1 MKEVDQN
8 TGEDLNPN
16 LPPVAADS
24 NGVYSRDDVPNL
36 EMPWMNPE
44 ITTQPTSNVNTS
56 NKRARIRLSTPE
68 RWELRQMQGGGAI
81 SQIDFPDFDEE
92 LGVLKNFDGIFFF

>member
-8 TGEDLNPN
+8 TGEDLNPID
-16 LPPVAADS
+16 LATTIADA

-44 ITTQPTSNVNTS
+44 MNTQSTNLPTTS
-56 NKRARIRLSTPE
+56 KRTRVRLSTPE

-81 SQIDFPDFDEE
+81 SQMEFPDFDEE
-92 LGVLKNFDGIFFF
+92 LGVLKNFDGK